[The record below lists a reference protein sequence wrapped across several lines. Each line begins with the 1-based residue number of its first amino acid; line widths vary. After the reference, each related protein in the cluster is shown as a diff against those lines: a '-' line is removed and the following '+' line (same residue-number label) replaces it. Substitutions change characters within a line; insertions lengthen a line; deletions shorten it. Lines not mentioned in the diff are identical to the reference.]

1 MFGGVT
7 AAVPAAVGAV
17 AICIA
22 TWVVAKACARADKS
36 EADPALERV
45 SGNAR
50 PGAVRT
56 APPFARA
63 FQEAERNALHAVLM
77 GTLSTT
83 RGSPH
88 LWKLNGHDGLLMLVA
103 DFAGVDWRG
112 ERPDVMSE
120 PVYEKLVA
128 KRGLMF
134 NHRGQLVAFSL
145 SNY

>member
-1 MFGGVT
+1 MGCISGLT
-7 AAVPAAVGAV
+7 LCQMCPSDGPTGCAYRIIGCAPAYGLM
-17 AICIA
+17 
-22 TWVVAKACARADKS
+22 AKCA
-36 EADPALERV
+36 PRV
-45 SGNAR
+45 RGWDYDVKRSSY
-50 PGAVRT
+50 
-56 APPFARA
+56 
-63 FQEAERNALHAVLM
+63 
-77 GTLSTT
+77 TLSTT